1 MSRARSTDQG
11 GSRLGSTLSGI
22 AVALG
27 CVLFLGGFAWGALVY
42 QPYTVPTNSM
52 APTIQGGQRVLA
64 QRIDGDEVKR
74 GDVVVFKEKDWGD
87 LPMVKRVVAVGGD
100 KIACCDAKGRMT
112 VNGKPIE
119 EPYLPTSARDA
130 GTNFPPTTVPQG
142 RIFLLGDD
150 RSISLDSSAH
160 LEDAGNGTVPLSGV
174 DARVEAIAWPME
186 GMLPEP
192 NGFKDLPGGVS
203 EPGPLRLLITAVIGG
218 ALLVLGGAAYGPIA
232 KLTGRRG
239 KRPAARREPAGVR

>member
-1 MSRARSTDQG
+1 MSKAARRTEQG
-11 GSRLGSTLSGI
+11 GGAGSALSGI

-27 CVLFLGGFAWGALVY
+27 CVLFLGGFIWGALVY

-52 APTIQGGQRVLA
+52 SPTIEAGERVLA
-64 QRIDGDEVKR
+64 QRIDGDEVRR

-112 VNGKPIE
+112 VNGKPVE
-119 EPYLPTSARDA
+119 EPYLPKNARDT
-130 GTNFPPTTVPQG
+130 GTNFPPTTVPEG

-160 LEDAGNGTVPLSGV
+160 LEDAGNGAVPLSGV
-174 DARVEAIAWPME
+174 DARVEAVAWPMD
-186 GMLPEP
+186 GLLAEP
-192 NGFKDLPGGVS
+192 SGFKDLPGGIS
-203 EPGPLRLLITAVIGG
+203 EPGPLRLILWMVAAGAV
-218 ALLVLGGAAYGPIA
+218 LVLGGAAYGPIA
-232 KLTGRRG
+232 KRTGKRG
-239 KRPAARREPAGVR
+239 RRPAARKEPAGVR